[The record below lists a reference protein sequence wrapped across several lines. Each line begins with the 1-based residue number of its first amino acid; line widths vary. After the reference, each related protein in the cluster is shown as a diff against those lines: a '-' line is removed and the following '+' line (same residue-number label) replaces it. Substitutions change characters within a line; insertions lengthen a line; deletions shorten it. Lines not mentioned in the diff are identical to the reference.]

1 MSEATIIIRADGPVL
16 HVINNNPSSK
26 NSLSAGFIDGFTE
39 LLESIEPSLD
49 KGRVIILSGA
59 GGFFCSGGN
68 LDGLKQRSESDYEH
82 RRSNVN
88 KINKMILL
96 MRSCPLPIIAAVE
109 GGAAGAG
116 VGLALACDM
125 IFAAEA
131 TFFMAAY
138 VKIGITPDGGM
149 TPFMA
154 EAIPRWLFAQMVFTG
169 DKMPIQRLYQMGVV
183 NEITAKNA
191 AVSSALKMAERLA
204 KGPAQALAMGK
215 ALISSARLKP
225 LGAQLDEEAHI
236 VATALGSKDAR
247 EGINAFLEKRTPN
260 FS

>member
-1 MSEATIIIRADGPVL
+1 MSEATIIVRADGPIL

-59 GGFFCSGGN
+59 EGFFCSGGN
-68 LDGLKQRSESDYEH
+68 LDGLKQRSESDYDH
-82 RRSNVN
+82 RRSNVD

-116 VGLALACDM
+116 VGLALSCDM
-125 IFAAEA
+125 IFAAEE

-169 DKMPIQRLYQMGVV
+169 DKMPVQRLYQMGVV
-183 NEITAKNA
+183 NEITAKNE
-191 AVSSALKMAERLA
+191 AVSSAIKMAERLA

-215 ALISSARLKP
+215 ALISSARLSP
-225 LGAQLDEEAHI
+225 LGAQLEEEAHI

>member
-1 MSEATIIIRADGPVL
+1 MSEATIIIRADGPIL

-59 GGFFCSGGN
+59 EVFFCSGGN
-68 LDGLKQRSESDYEH
+68 LDGLKQRSESDYGH
-82 RRSNVN
+82 RRSNVD

-125 IFAAEA
+125 IFAAEE

-169 DKMPIQRLYQMGVV
+169 DKMPVQRLYQMGVV

-191 AVSSALKMAERLA
+191 AVSSAVKMAERLA

-215 ALISSARLKP
+215 ALISSARLSP
-225 LGAQLDEEAHI
+225 LGAQLEEEAHI

-247 EGINAFLEKRTPN
+247 EGINAFLEKRAPN

>member
-1 MSEATIIIRADGPVL
+1 MSEATIIIRADGPIL

-49 KGRVIILSGA
+49 KARIIILSGA
-59 GGFFCSGGN
+59 EGFFCSGGN
-68 LDGLKQRSESDYEH
+68 LDGLKQRSESDYDH
-82 RRSNVN
+82 RRSNVD

-125 IFAAEA
+125 IFAAEE

-169 DKMPIQRLYQMGVV
+169 DKMPVQRLYQMGVV

-191 AVSSALKMAERLA
+191 AVSSAIKMAERLA

-215 ALISSARLKP
+215 ALISSARLSP
-225 LGAQLDEEAHI
+225 LGAQLEEEAHI

-247 EGINAFLEKRTPN
+247 EGINAFLEKRAPN

>member
-1 MSEATIIIRADGPVL
+1 L
-16 HVINNNPSSK
+16 N
-26 NSLSAGFIDGFTE
+26 
-39 LLESIEPSLD
+39 
-49 KGRVIILSGA
+49 
-59 GGFFCSGGN
+59 
-68 LDGLKQRSESDYEH
+68 GLKQRSESDYDH
-82 RRSNVN
+82 RRSNVD

-116 VGLALACDM
+116 VGLALSCDM
-125 IFAAEA
+125 IFAAEE

-169 DKMPIQRLYQMGVV
+169 DKMPVQRLYQMGVV
-183 NEITAKNA
+183 NEITAKNE
-191 AVSSALKMAERLA
+191 AVSSAIKMAERLA

-215 ALISSARLKP
+215 ALISSARLSP
-225 LGAQLDEEAHI
+225 LGAQLEEEAHI

>member
-1 MSEATIIIRADGPVL
+1 M
-16 HVINNNPSSK
+16 
-26 NSLSAGFIDGFTE
+26 
-39 LLESIEPSLD
+39 
-49 KGRVIILSGA
+49 IILSGA
-59 GGFFCSGGN
+59 EGFFCSGGN
-68 LDGLKQRSESDYEH
+68 LDGLKHRSESDYAH
-82 RRSNVN
+82 RRSNVD

-116 VGLALACDM
+116 VGLALSCDM
-125 IFAAEA
+125 IFAAEE

-169 DKMPIQRLYQMGVV
+169 DKMPVQRLYQMGVV
-183 NEITAKNA
+183 NEITAKNE
-191 AVSSALKMAERLA
+191 AVSSAIKMAERLA

-215 ALISSARLKP
+215 ALISSARLSP
-225 LGAQLDEEAHI
+225 LGAQLEEEAHI
-236 VATALGSKDAR
+236 VATALGSKDER

>member
-1 MSEATIIIRADGPVL
+1 MSEATIIVRADGPIL

-59 GGFFCSGGN
+59 EGFFCSGGN
-68 LDGLKQRSESDYEH
+68 LDGLKQRSESDYGH
-82 RRSNVN
+82 RRSNVD

-116 VGLALACDM
+116 VGLALSCDM
-125 IFAAEA
+125 IFAAEE

-169 DKMPIQRLYQMGVV
+169 DKMPVQRLYQMGVV

-191 AVSSALKMAERLA
+191 AVSSAVKMAERLA

-215 ALISSARLKP
+215 ALISSARLSP
-225 LGAQLDEEAHI
+225 LGAQLEEEAHI

>member
-1 MSEATIIIRADGPVL
+1 MSEATIIIRADGPIL

-59 GGFFCSGGN
+59 EVFFCSGGN
-68 LDGLKQRSESDYEH
+68 LDGLKQRSESDYGH
-82 RRSNVN
+82 RRSNVD

-116 VGLALACDM
+116 VGLALSCDM
-125 IFAAEA
+125 IFAAEE

-169 DKMPIQRLYQMGVV
+169 DKMPVQRLYQMGVV

-191 AVSSALKMAERLA
+191 AVSSAVKMAERLA

-215 ALISSARLKP
+215 ALISSARLSP
-225 LGAQLDEEAHI
+225 LGAQLEEEAHI

-247 EGINAFLEKRTPN
+247 EGINAFLEKRAPN

>member
-1 MSEATIIIRADGPVL
+1 MYEATIIIRADGPML
-16 HVINNNPSSK
+16 HVINNNTSSK

-59 GGFFCSGGN
+59 EGFFCSGGN
-68 LDGLKQRSESDYEH
+68 LDGLKQRSESDYAH
-82 RRSNVN
+82 RRSNVD

-125 IFAAEA
+125 IFAAEE

-169 DKMPIQRLYQMGVV
+169 DKMPVQRLYQMGVV

-191 AVSSALKMAERLA
+191 AVSSAVKMAERLA

-215 ALISSARLKP
+215 ALISSARLSP
-225 LGAQLDEEAHI
+225 LGAQLEEEAHI

-247 EGINAFLEKRTPN
+247 EGINAFLEKRAPN

>member
-1 MSEATIIIRADGPVL
+1 MSEATIIIRPDGPIL
-16 HVINNNPSSK
+16 QVINNNPSSK
-26 NSLSAGFIDGFTE
+26 NSLSAGFINGFTK

-49 KGRVIILSGA
+49 QGRVIILSGA
-59 GGFFCSGGN
+59 EGFFCSGGN
-68 LDGLKQRSESDYEH
+68 LDGLKKRSENDYDH
-82 RRSNVN
+82 RRSNVD

-125 IFAAEA
+125 IFAAEE

-169 DKMPIQRLYQMGVV
+169 DKMPVQRLYQMGVV
-183 NEITAKNA
+183 NEITAKGE
-191 AVSSALKMAERLA
+191 AVSAATNMAERLA
-204 KGPAQALAMGK
+204 KGPSQALAIGK
-215 ALISSARLKP
+215 ALISSARLSP
-225 LGAQLDEEAHI
+225 LGAQLEEEAHM
-236 VATALGSKDAR
+236 VATALGSEDAR
-247 EGINAFLEKRTPN
+247 EGINAFLEKRPPN

>member
-1 MSEATIIIRADGPVL
+1 MSEATIIVRADGPIL

-59 GGFFCSGGN
+59 EGFFCSGGN
-68 LDGLKQRSESDYEH
+68 LDGLKQRSESDYGH
-82 RRSNVN
+82 RRSNVD

-116 VGLALACDM
+116 VGLALSCDM
-125 IFAAEA
+125 IFAAEE

-169 DKMPIQRLYQMGVV
+169 DKMPVQRLYQMGVV
-183 NEITAKNA
+183 NEITAKNE
-191 AVSSALKMAERLA
+191 AVSSAIKMAERLA

-215 ALISSARLKP
+215 ALISSARLSP
-225 LGAQLDEEAHI
+225 LGAQLEEEAHI

>member
-1 MSEATIIIRADGPVL
+1 MSHSTIIIRSDGPVL
-16 HVINNNPSSK
+16 HVINNNPISK

-39 LLESIEPSLD
+39 LLESIEPDLD

-59 GGFFCSGGN
+59 EGFFCSGGN
-68 LDGLKQRSESDYEH
+68 LDGLKKRSQSAYDQ
-82 RRSNVN
+82 RRSNVD

-96 MRSCPLPIIAAVE
+96 MRACPLPIIAAVE

-125 IFAAEA
+125 IYAAEEA
-131 TFFMAAY
+131 FFMAAY

-169 DKMPIQRLYQMGVV
+169 DKMPVKRLYQMGVV
-183 NEITAKNA
+183 NEITPKNE
-191 AVSSALKMAERLA
+191 AVASATKMAERLA
-204 KGPAQALAMGK
+204 KGPGQALALGK
-215 ALISSARLKP
+215 ALIGSARLSP
-225 LGAQLDEEAHI
+225 LVAQLDEEAHI
-236 VATALGSKDAR
+236 VATALGSDDAR

>member
-1 MSEATIIIRADGPVL
+1 MSEATIIIRADGPIL

-59 GGFFCSGGN
+59 EGFFCSGGN
-68 LDGLKQRSESDYEH
+68 LDGLKQRSESDYAH
-82 RRSNVN
+82 RRSNVD

-125 IFAAEA
+125 IFAAEE

-169 DKMPIQRLYQMGVV
+169 DKMPVQRLYQMGVV
-183 NEITAKNA
+183 NEITAKNE
-191 AVSSALKMAERLA
+191 AVSSAIKMAERLA

-215 ALISSARLKP
+215 ALISSARLSP
-225 LGAQLDEEAHI
+225 LGAQLEEEAHI

-247 EGINAFLEKRTPN
+247 EGINAFLEKRAPN

>member
-1 MSEATIIIRADGPVL
+1 MSEATIIVRADGPIL

-59 GGFFCSGGN
+59 EGFFCSGGN
-68 LDGLKQRSESDYEH
+68 LDGLKQRSESDYGH
-82 RRSNVN
+82 RRSNVD

-116 VGLALACDM
+116 VGLALSCDM
-125 IFAAEA
+125 IFAAEE

-169 DKMPIQRLYQMGVV
+169 DKMPVQRLYQMGVV
-183 NEITAKNA
+183 NEITAKNE
-191 AVSSALKMAERLA
+191 AVSSAIKIAERLA

-215 ALISSARLKP
+215 ALISSARLSP
-225 LGAQLDEEAHI
+225 LGAQLEEEAHI

>member
-1 MSEATIIIRADGPVL
+1 
-16 HVINNNPSSK
+16 
-26 NSLSAGFIDGFTE
+26 
-39 LLESIEPSLD
+39 
-49 KGRVIILSGA
+49 
-59 GGFFCSGGN
+59 
-68 LDGLKQRSESDYEH
+68 
-82 RRSNVN
+82 
-88 KINKMILL
+88 MILL

-116 VGLALACDM
+116 VGLALSCDM
-125 IFAAEA
+125 IFAAEE

-169 DKMPIQRLYQMGVV
+169 DKMPVQRLYQMGVV
-183 NEITAKNA
+183 NEITAKNE
-191 AVSSALKMAERLA
+191 AVSSAIKMAERLA

-215 ALISSARLKP
+215 ALISSARLSP
-225 LGAQLDEEAHI
+225 LGAQLEEEAHI

>member
-1 MSEATIIIRADGPVL
+1 
-16 HVINNNPSSK
+16 
-26 NSLSAGFIDGFTE
+26 
-39 LLESIEPSLD
+39 
-49 KGRVIILSGA
+49 
-59 GGFFCSGGN
+59 
-68 LDGLKQRSESDYEH
+68 LDGLKQRSESDYGH
-82 RRSNVN
+82 RRSNVD

-125 IFAAEA
+125 IFAAEE

-169 DKMPIQRLYQMGVV
+169 DKMPVQRLYQMGVV

-191 AVSSALKMAERLA
+191 AVSSAVKMAERLA

-215 ALISSARLKP
+215 ALISSARLSP
-225 LGAQLDEEAHI
+225 LGAQLEEEAHI

-247 EGINAFLEKRTPN
+247 EGINAFLEKRAPN

>member
-1 MSEATIIIRADGPVL
+1 MSQSTIIIRSDGPVL
-16 HVINNNPSSK
+16 NVINNNPGSK
-26 NSLSAGFIDGFTE
+26 NSLSAGFIDGFIE
-39 LLESIEPSLD
+39 LLENIDPSLD

-59 GGFFCSGGN
+59 EGFFCSGGN
-68 LDGLKQRSESDYEH
+68 LDGLKKRSESAYDQ
-82 RRSNVN
+82 RRSNVD

-96 MRSCPLPIIAAVE
+96 MRACPLPIIAAVE

-125 IFAAEA
+125 IYAAEEA
-131 TFFMAAY
+131 FFMAAY

-169 DKMPIQRLYQMGVV
+169 DKMPVKRLYDLGVI
-183 NEITAKNA
+183 NEVTPKGE
-191 AVSSALKMAERLA
+191 AVSAATKMAERLA
-204 KGPAQALAMGK
+204 NGPAQALAMG
-215 ALISSARLKP
+215 ARMIGSARLSP
-225 LGAQLDEEAHI
+225 LGGQLDEEAHI
-236 VATALGSKDAR
+236 VATALGSADAR
-247 EGINAFLEKRTPN
+247 EGITAFLEKRAPK

>member
-1 MSEATIIIRADGPVL
+1 MSEATIIVRADGPIL

-39 LLESIEPSLD
+39 LLESIELSLD

-59 GGFFCSGGN
+59 EGFFCSGGN
-68 LDGLKQRSESDYEH
+68 LDGLKQRSERDYAH
-82 RRSNVN
+82 RRSNVD

-116 VGLALACDM
+116 VGLALSCDM
-125 IFAAEA
+125 IFAAEE

-169 DKMPIQRLYQMGVV
+169 DKMPVQRLYQMGVV
-183 NEITAKNA
+183 NEITAKNE
-191 AVSSALKMAERLA
+191 AVSSAIKMAERLA

-215 ALISSARLKP
+215 ALISSARLSP
-225 LGAQLDEEAHI
+225 LGAQLEEEAHI